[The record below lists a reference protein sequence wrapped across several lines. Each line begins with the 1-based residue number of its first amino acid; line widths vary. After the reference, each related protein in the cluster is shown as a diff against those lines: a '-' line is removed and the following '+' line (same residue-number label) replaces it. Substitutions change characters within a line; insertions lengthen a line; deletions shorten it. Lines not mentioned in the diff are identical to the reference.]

1 MSVLT
6 TEADVFAISPDAAS
20 SKAAKG
26 LIKPAKWAN
35 SGCNENTVWGQCQGS
50 GKNPYLTRID
60 ISSHP
65 PAFKCSCPSRKFPCK
80 HALALL
86 LLRANGQVPQNPQP
100 PEWVQQ
106 WLDERQSK
114 VQKKEEK
121 QQKQKELAQDPKIQE
136 KQAAQQAKQHA
147 KRWQR
152 IEEGMQE
159 LQRWMLDMME
169 QGLAQLSSHSD
180 HHRHWRTMSA
190 RMVDAQM
197 PGMAW
202 RIQQGWDTVD
212 SGEGWQQRLLAQMGH
227 WQLMIDAVLRRDA
240 LHEATRADL
249 MAALG
254 WTLDKSEVQAWAEN
268 AGAKVSDDWRVLGIR
283 QFAADNN
290 LTQRHVWLQGA
301 TTPSPVLLIDYTH
314 GKRGFESA
322 WVVGASYQMT
332 LAFYPGR
339 KRLRAVPISPAQ
351 PAAQPVVLNAQHFG
365 SNPPAPATLEALTSY
380 IAANPLQTVIPLS
393 CHHATVYHNAEKGW
407 QLLIWNDNT
416 AYLPPVA
423 IEDPADSKLFGE
435 SAWQLTALTG
445 GYPMA
450 LFGEW
455 DGQAW
460 RLLSAWQKEQENS
473 DNLHCIWHSGH

>member
-6 TEADVFAISPDAAS
+6 TEAEVLAISPDAAS

-26 LIKPAKWAN
+26 LVKPAKWAN

-60 ISSHP
+60 ISSNP

-86 LLRANGQVPQNPQP
+86 LLRVNGQVPHDQQP
-100 PEWVQQ
+100 PQWVQQ

-121 QQKQKELAQDPKIQE
+121 QQKQKELAQDPKAQE
-136 KQAAQQAKQHA
+136 KLAKQQAKQQA

-152 IEEGMQE
+152 IEDGMQE
-159 LQRWMLDMME
+159 LQRWMLDMVE

-180 HHRHWRTMSA
+180 NHRHWRTMSA

-202 RIQQGWDTVD
+202 RIQQGWDTID

-240 LHEATRADL
+240 LHEDTRADL

-254 WTLDKSEVQAWAEN
+254 WTLDKNEVQTLAETS
-268 AGAKVSDDWRVLGIR
+268 GATVSDQWQVLGIR

-290 LTQRHVWLQGA
+290 LTQRHVWLQG
-301 TTPSPVLLIDYTH
+301 TTVDSPVLLIDYTH
-314 GKRGFESA
+314 GKRGFDSA
-322 WVVGASYQMT
+322 WLVGACYQMT

-339 KRLRAVPISPAQ
+339 KRLRAVPISPIQLLTQQAM
-351 PAAQPVVLNAQHFG
+351 LNAQHFA
-365 SNPPAPATLEALTSY
+365 SSPQAALNALTAH
-380 IAANPLQTVIPLS
+380 IAANPLQSIVPFS
-393 CHHATVYHNAEKGW
+393 SQHATLHYTAQTGWWMVVWGDTTVSIPISIEENSDAKMPDEVAW
-407 QLLIWNDNT
+407 QLL
-416 AYLPPVA
+416 
-423 IEDPADSKLFGE
+423 
-435 SAWQLTALTG
+435 ALTG
-445 GYPMA
+445 SYPMA

-455 DGQAW
+455 NGQHW
-460 RLLSAWQKEQENS
+460 QLLSAWQKEQENS
-473 DNLHCIWHSGH
+473 EQLNCIWHST

>member
-6 TEADVFAISPDAAS
+6 TEAEVFAISPDAAS

-26 LIKPAKWAN
+26 LTNPAKWAN
-35 SGCNENTVWGQCQGS
+35 SGCNEHTVWGQCQGS

-60 ISSHP
+60 ISTNP

-86 LLRANGQVPQNPQP
+86 LLRVNGKVPQNPQP

-106 WLDERQSK
+106 WLDERQTK
-114 VQKKEEK
+114 VQKQEEK
-121 QQKQKELAQDPKIQE
+121 QQKQKELAQDPKAQE
-136 KQAAQQAKQHA
+136 KQAKQQAKHQA

-159 LQRWMLDMME
+159 LQRWLLDMVE
-169 QGLAQLSSHSD
+169 QGLAQLSSTSENQ
-180 HHRHWRTMSA
+180 RHWRTMSA

-212 SGEGWQQRLLAQMGH
+212 SGEGWQQRLLAQIGH
-227 WQLMIDAVLRRDA
+227 WQLMIDAVSRRDA
-240 LHEATRADL
+240 LHEDTRADL

-254 WTLDKSEVQAWAEN
+254 WTLDKSEVQALAETS
-268 AGAKVSDDWRVLGIR
+268 AATVSDHWRVLGMR

-301 TTPSPVLLIDYTH
+301 TTDAPVLLIDYTH
-314 GKRGFESA
+314 GKRGFDSA

-332 LAFYPGR
+332 VAFYPGR
-339 KRLRAVPISPAQ
+339 NRLRAIPISSPQ
-351 PAAQPVVLNAQHFG
+351 PISQPVILNTQHF
-365 SNPPAPATLEALTSY
+365 SDCQPMALEKLTAY
-380 IAANPLQTVIPLS
+380 IAANPLQTIIPFTS
-393 CHHATVYHNAEKGW
+393 AHAAIHYNAQSGWWLTTWGDTTVS
-407 QLLIWNDNT
+407 I
-416 AYLPPVA
+416 PVT
-423 IEDPADSKLFGE
+423 IENNSDSKTFDE
-435 SAWQLTALTG
+435 IAWQLMARTG
-445 GYPMA
+445 SHPMA

-455 DGQAW
+455 NGQSW
-460 RLLSAWQKEQENS
+460 HLLSAWQKEVKDNEN
-473 DNLHCIWHSGH
+473 LYCIWHGGS

>member
-6 TEADVFAISPDAAS
+6 TEAEVFAISPDAAS

-26 LIKPAKWAN
+26 LINPAKWGN

-60 ISSHP
+60 ISSNP

-86 LLRANGQVPQNPQP
+86 LLRANGKVPHDPQP
-100 PEWVQQ
+100 PQWVQQ
-106 WLDERQSK
+106 WLDERQTK

-121 QQKQKELAQDPKIQE
+121 QQKQKELAQDPKAQE
-136 KQAAQQAKQHA
+136 KLAKQQAKQHA

-159 LQRWMLDMME
+159 LQRWMLDMVE
-169 QGLAQLSSHSD
+169 HGLAQLSSHSD
-180 HHRHWRTMSA
+180 NHRHWRTMSA

-240 LHEATRADL
+240 LDEATRADL

-254 WTLDKSEVQAWAEN
+254 WTLDKSEVQALAET
-268 AGAKVSDDWRVLGIR
+268 AGTTVSDHWQVLGVR

-290 LTQRHVWLQGA
+290 LTQRHVWLQG
-301 TTPSPVLLIDYTH
+301 TTVDSPVLLIDYTH
-314 GKRGFESA
+314 GKRGFDSA
-322 WVVGASYQMT
+322 WIVGASYQAT

-339 KRLRAVPISPAQ
+339 KRLRAVPISAPQ
-351 PAAQPVVLNAQHFG
+351 LTTQQTRLKAQHFAH
-365 SNPPAPATLEALTSY
+365 SQHAALEALTTH
-380 IAANPLQTVIPLS
+380 IAANPLQPIAPFS
-393 CHHATVYHNAEKGW
+393 SQHATLHYKENSGWWLVTWGDTTLSIPVTIEETTDSKTPDEVAW
-407 QLLIWNDNT
+407 QLL
-416 AYLPPVA
+416 
-423 IEDPADSKLFGE
+423 
-435 SAWQLTALTG
+435 ALTG
-445 GYPMA
+445 SSPMA

-455 DGQAW
+455 NGQSW
-460 RLLSAWQKEQENS
+460 HLLSAWQKTAENS
-473 DNLHCIWHSGH
+473 DCLNCIWHSGS